1 MRTPTM
7 RVAGTA
13 LIGALL
19 LGASAC
25 STQPLAKEPGVVG
38 AGTQTAQAEQAS
50 TGTQAAGAQDDAD
63 AGPQGPATR
72 PLKHVDKD
80 VGTRAHPLP
89 AGTPIDDGDWTVT
102 LGAPYD
108 GWSEIRAEDP
118 YSEPPEE
125 GTEYW
130 LVPVTATYTGSDSA
144 EPWLDLQ
151 FGFVSEENRS
161 YEDWCPVIVPDDLME
176 VDALYTDA
184 TVEANVCLQIP
195 AEASGLWTVGS
206 YWGEKT
212 FVSGQAGESDE

>member
-7 RVAGTA
+7 RIAGTA
-13 LIGALL
+13 LLGGLL

-25 STQPLAKEPGVVG
+25 SSQPLAKEPGTV
-38 AGTQTAQAEQAS
+38 ATDPSSSAQAEPAAAS
-50 TGTQAAGAQDDAD
+50 QTTEAQDDA
-63 AGPQGPATR
+63 GPEGPATR
-72 PLKHVDKD
+72 PVKQVAKD

-102 LGAPYD
+102 LGEPYD
-108 GWSEIRAEDP
+108 GWSKIHAEDP
-118 YSEPPEE
+118 YSEPPQE

-130 LVPVTATYTGSDSA
+130 LVPVTVTYTGTDPA

-184 TVEANVCLQIP
+184 TVEANVCLQVP
-195 AEASGLWTVGS
+195 AEATGLWTVGN

-212 FVSGQAGESDE
+212 FVSGQAGEGDE